1 MCVCT
6 SVCVCVHHHD
16 ATEVSNPVF
25 VIDTSASLK
34 TTILII
40 VLIGPTPSA
49 ETVCPLQTSR
59 TQEIVSGSMTFV
71 GWYGP
76 LLSFLFDTFPS
87 FLLPLHHPS
96 CLTVCSCPS
105 RYSVRFFIYYICTV
119 PLCASSVL
127 VKGKEQSLL

>member
-1 MCVCT
+1 MC
-6 SVCVCVHHHD
+6 SHHD

-59 TQEIVSGSMTFV
+59 TQEIVSRSMTFV

-96 CLTVCSCPS
+96 CLTV
-105 RYSVRFFIYYICTV
+105 
-119 PLCASSVL
+119 PLALPDIQCASSFITFVRCL
-127 VKGKEQSLL
+127 FVPALYW